1 MSDIPSLLRTILSE
15 VNLKSGD
22 LIERWVDLY
31 FNLARTFGGE
41 SYRHQPDLWV
51 DLILRKMEDDSCIR
65 MRDPA
70 ASQQVD
76 MLLTLQY
83 ALSRMWVLSTYEG
96 IRLAQETDSGR
107 AHAKLTVLRRRI
119 EMVRVPIAKQQIA
132 NDQKIK
138 GSITLVP
145 FGAEGPK
152 QPYSAKDRSPYDP
165 PKVWENETGSAAW
178 LVLDSKTGETIPISR
193 RALSD
198 EMLALFN

>member
-1 MSDIPSLLRTILSE
+1 MSDVASLLRAILSE
-15 VNLKSGD
+15 VSTKSDD
-22 LIERWVDLY
+22 LVERWIDVY
-31 FNLARTFGGE
+31 FHMARSFGVE

-76 MLLTLQY
+76 MLLTLQH
-83 ALSRMWVLSTYEG
+83 ALSRMWVLSMYEG
-96 IRLAQETDSGR
+96 IRLAQETDGGR
-107 AHAKLTVLRRRI
+107 KHAKLTALRRRI
-119 EMVRVPIAKQQIA
+119 EIVRVPIAKQQIA

-145 FGAEGPK
+145 LGAEDPK
-152 QPYSAKDRSPYDP
+152 QIYSAKDRSRYNP
-165 PKVWENETGSAAW
+165 PVVWDKATGSAAW
-178 LVLDSKTGETIPISR
+178 LVLDSRTGETTDISR

-198 EMLALFN
+198 ETLALFS